1 MRFPYRHKVTL
12 SISFVAILL
21 SVTLIAVTYR
31 LSLQSTQEVTS
42 ESQAILSNQAEQYLL
57 QIARQQAGKISLILG
72 QVRGSVQ
79 LAATNLAVTGTP
91 VEELANGYL
100 DHLLENVGG
109 FARSAFFVRE
119 DWSEIHLSGGRSLQ
133 DVPSE
138 YLYTDE
144 STGAKLRYAHPD
156 RLNLDDPMVIDVY
169 TPVYRQGIRIGHI
182 GVSLDTLMM
191 VSQFNVIHVYH
202 DGFLIND
209 KNHLVAAS
217 PLALIKMIDS
227 SRLEEWSTLNLL
239 DDEVEGMKEP
249 LSKMV
254 LGYDSVSNVKLFD
267 AEHIVTYA
275 PVTDSHWRLGIIV
288 VKAEA
293 VRTAS
298 QITKVLNQETEN
310 LIYTM
315 LGWAGLILLVMLLIA
330 QSFSNNL
337 TAPIMKMAELARKLP
352 KSGFQQKIEL
362 ERSDEVGDL
371 AKSFNNMASEL
382 RHAFDTLE
390 QKVEERTHELSVAK
404 EQAEAANRAK
414 SIFLANMSHELRT
427 PLNAILGF
435 SQMLGQSREAS
446 KDQQKKLG
454 IINRSGEHLLSMI
467 NDVLDITKI
476 EAGRTDLEP
485 EAFDLSSLL
494 QEIGDLFDVRA
505 ESEGLRF
512 SQEQDPDM
520 VSFVKT
526 DAGKLRQVLINL
538 LGNAFKF
545 TADGSVVIRAR
556 TVPEPSDLGIA
567 SLQIEVEDT
576 GPGIPPDEIE
586 RIFQPFNQ
594 AGHSPSGTKGTGLGL
609 AITRSYL
616 DLMSGE
622 IRVDS
627 ILDKGTLF
635 YVEVPVVLASE
646 ADATPFKLTH
656 STVVGL
662 TPGQQEWRI
671 LIAEDNLENQLLL
684 KSILEEV
691 GLNVHVAEDGE
702 KAVALF
708 QQWQPDFIW
717 MDMRMPVLDG
727 YEATKKIRELPG
739 GDEVKIAA
747 LTASAFK
754 DQRPKI
760 LAAGCDDLIHKPFQ
774 IHEIFDTLGEHLG
787 MRFTYEDEL
796 WQTSNKL
803 HSIDPAAIAR
813 LPKDLAR
820 KLEYSAERLNI
831 QDCLEVVELIR
842 ATEPQL
848 ADSLADVVEGL
859 RLDLVLNALSGNENE
874 VLG

>member
-1 MRFPYRHKVTL
+1 
-12 SISFVAILL
+12 
-21 SVTLIAVTYR
+21 
-31 LSLQSTQEVTS
+31 
-42 ESQAILSNQAEQYLL
+42 
-57 QIARQQAGKISLILG
+57 
-72 QVRGSVQ
+72 
-79 LAATNLAVTGTP
+79 
-91 VEELANGYL
+91 
-100 DHLLENVGG
+100 
-109 FARSAFFVRE
+109 
-119 DWSEIHLSGGRSLQ
+119 
-133 DVPSE
+133 
-138 YLYTDE
+138 
-144 STGAKLRYAHPD
+144 
-156 RLNLDDPMVIDVY
+156 
-169 TPVYRQGIRIGHI
+169 
-182 GVSLDTLMM
+182 
-191 VSQFNVIHVYH
+191 
-202 DGFLIND
+202 
-209 KNHLVAAS
+209 
-217 PLALIKMIDS
+217 
-227 SRLEEWSTLNLL
+227 
-239 DDEVEGMKEP
+239 
-249 LSKMV
+249 
-254 LGYDSVSNVKLFD
+254 
-267 AEHIVTYA
+267 
-275 PVTDSHWRLGIIV
+275 
-288 VKAEA
+288 
-293 VRTAS
+293 
-298 QITKVLNQETEN
+298 
-310 LIYTM
+310 M
-315 LGWAGLILLVMLLIA
+315 LGWAGLILLVMLLVA

-371 AKSFNNMASEL
+371 AESFNNMASEL

-390 QKVEERTHELSVAK
+390 QKVEERTHELSLAK
-404 EQAEAANRAK
+404 EQAEAANQAK

-446 KDQQKKLG
+446 EDQQKKLR
-454 IINRSGEHLLSMI
+454 IINRSGEHLLTMI

-476 EAGRTDLEP
+476 EAGRTDVEP
-485 EAFDLSSLL
+485 EAFDLPSLL

-520 VSFVKT
+520 IRFVKA

-556 TVPEPSDLGIA
+556 TVPVPSDLAMA
-567 SLQIEVEDT
+567 SLHIEVEDT

-586 RIFQPFNQ
+586 HIFQPFNQ

-627 ILDKGTLF
+627 KLGKGSLF
-635 YVEVPVVLASE
+635 HIEVPVVLASE
-646 ADATPFKLTH
+646 ADAMPLKLTH

-691 GLNVHVAEDGE
+691 GLNVQVAEDGE
-702 KAVALF
+702 TAVVLF
-708 QQWQPDFIW
+708 QEWQPHFIW

-754 DQRPKI
+754 EQRPKI
-760 LAAGCDDLIHKPFQ
+760 LAAGCNDLIHKPFQ
-774 IHEIFDTLGEHLG
+774 IHEIFDILAEHLG
-787 MRFTYEDEL
+787 VRFTYEDEPR
-796 WQTSNKL
+796 QTSNKL
-803 HSIDPAAIAR
+803 NSIDPAAIAR

-820 KLEYSAERLNI
+820 ELEYSAERLNI

-848 ADSLADVVEGL
+848 ADSLADVVEDL

-874 VLG
+874 VHG